1 MICCNSRIRLR
12 IRLVKKLAEVIN
24 DVDLTD
30 RTVGEVFECQPR
42 DARMLLLEG
51 WAVLINRPSGDLK
64 ELSPPE
70 NGSLENAQLSQSIWH
85 LIDMHRDGKNDKL
98 A

>member
-1 MICCNSRIRLR
+1 MR
-12 IRLVKKLAEVIN
+12 IRLVKKLAEVLN

-30 RTVGEVFECQPR
+30 RTVGQVFDCPEH

-51 WAVLINRPSGDLK
+51 WAESVGATRVDSPDL
-64 ELSPPE
+64 STTG
-70 NGSLENAQLSQSIWH
+70 NGSFENAQVSQSVWQVIEV
-85 LIDMHRDGKNDKL
+85 HREGKKDKL